1 MGCSMNIICSIKNS
15 CSLSTM
21 GCSMNNS
28 FNVNSSWSVCLGS
41 YAVWLHVAQNINRQ
55 CVNNRLQHEQR
66 LQHNIAVCQQWVAV
80 WTTVSMWLQV
90 GVYVKVVMQ
99 AIDANKSLQEK
110 HIMKKGLQHEQKDAA
125 CTTDIVW
132 LSVAEYVNREVQ
144 HEQQLQSDS
153 RLEYVN
159 NGCSI
164 NTNCSVTKIC
174 SVSTLGCSMNN
185 IYSIKVQFDN
195 NGLQ

>member
-1 MGCSMNIICSIKNS
+1 
-15 CSLSTM
+15 
-21 GCSMNNS
+21 
-28 FNVNSSWSVCLGS
+28 
-41 YAVWLHVAQNINRQ
+41 
-55 CVNNRLQHEQR
+55 
-66 LQHNIAVCQQWVAV
+66 
-80 WTTVSMWLQV
+80 MWLQV

-99 AIDANKSLQEK
+99 AIDANKSLQGK

-153 RLEYVN
+153 RLECVN

-174 SVSTLGCSMNN
+174 CVNT
-185 IYSIKVQFDN
+185 
-195 NGLQ
+195 GLQYEQHLQHKGAVWQQWVAVITTVSMWLQVVVYVKIVMQCDYILHRTSKDMCQQ